1 MCNKNEN
8 RLRSGLFA
16 LLRCELWGE
25 PLPDLGLTPE
35 EYLEIFAEARRQTV
49 AGLVA
54 QVLIDNNVALGTK
67 GAMEVFGLLNQ
78 IKQRNGQINDGMGKF
93 CSFLTRRGVKH
104 VVVKGQTV
112 AQSYRHPLS
121 RQSGD
126 VDFYCDAE
134 NYGKAKAYI
143 EKQLGISLEN
153 FFAEKH
159 VEFEAGGISY
169 EMHSKLC
176 DFSSKRHQSNW
187 ERFLASDMEG
197 ELACVDVAGVS
208 IPTLSPTM
216 NAYYLF
222 VHIFHHLVIS
232 GIGLRQF
239 CDWAMWLHSHA
250 GEIDRRLLSEY
261 LTGTGLLKAYR
272 VLGVVLVDNLGL
284 PAEDFPLEITEK
296 DRRRCRKVLKNIF
309 RMGNFGYSKKSH
321 LKRGPVHVMETAWV
335 AFCQSARFVSL
346 APAEVMPRIPKM
358 IIWHL
363 KR

>member
-1 MCNKNEN
+1 MDTEK
-8 RLRSGLFA
+8 LREGLFA
-16 LLRCELWGE
+16 LLRAELWNE
-25 PLPDLGLTPE
+25 DFDAAMFSAE
-35 EYLEIFAEARRQTV
+35 DYLDIFAEAQRQAV

-54 QVLIDNNVALGTK
+54 QLLIDKNVPLGIQGATK
-67 GAMEVFGLLNQ
+67 VFSILDQVRRRNQ
-78 IKQRNGQINDGMGKF
+78 YVNGEMGKF
-93 CSFLTRRGVKH
+93 CSFLSRHGVRY

-112 AQSYRHPLS
+112 AQCYRHPLA

-134 NYGKAKAYI
+134 NYNKAKALI

-159 VEFEAGGISY
+159 VEFDAGGVSY

-176 DFSSKRHQSNW
+176 DFASKKHQRHW
-187 ERFLASDMEG
+187 EKILADNMAGGTSE
-197 ELACVDVAGVS
+197 VDVAGVS

-239 CDWAMWLHSHA
+239 CDWAMWLHCHA
-250 GEIDRRLLSEY
+250 AEIDRAELASY
-261 LTGTGLLKAYR
+261 LNGTGLLKAYR
-272 VLGVVLVDNLGL
+272 VLGAVVVDKLGL
-284 PAEDFPLEITEK
+284 PAGDFPLEISDS
-296 DRRRCRKVLKNIF
+296 DRRSCRKVLNNIF
-309 RMGNFGYSKKSH
+309 KMGNFGYSAKTH
-321 LKRGPVHVMETAWV
+321 LGSGALHVMETAWV
-335 AFCQSARFVSL
+335 AVSQSARFVRL

-358 IIWHL
+358 ILWHL